1 MFGNEG
7 LAEATGAAGDEEAG
21 AGLNGMDDGRLN

>member
-7 LAEATGAAGDEEAG
+7 LAEATGADGDEEAG
-21 AGLNGMDDGRLN
+21 AGLNGIDDGRQN